1 LYITSRQQL
10 HNLFLAMTP
19 SCVLVR
25 VNVYTD
31 MTWYSILITTYL
43 EVLPRHPMDKTN
55 LKISKSIIRR
65 RNSKKRTDKYNGQ
78 KQTDNNTNSGG
89 QNTPQETKQH
99 ESR

>member
-1 LYITSRQQL
+1 
-10 HNLFLAMTP
+10 MTP